1 MPPQLRKVE
10 ELDRDKVPAPGRWDF
25 RGELRA
31 LLRLAIPVVLS
42 ELAWMLMSVVYTIMV
57 GRLSPEAIGA
67 VGLSSS
73 LYYIPALFGVG
84 LLLGLDT
91 LVSQAFGRGDDEDCR
106 RWLMQGIYI
115 ALAYSL
121 PVMVFV
127 NWLPA

>member
-10 ELDRDKVPAPGRWDF
+10 VLDQDQVAAPRHWDF

-42 ELAWMLMSVVYTIMV
+42 ELAWMLMSVVDTIMV

-73 LYYIPALFGVG
+73 LYYIPALFGIG

-91 LVSQAFGRGDDEDCR
+91 LVSQAHGRGDDDDCR
-106 RWLMQGIYI
+106 RWLMQGLYI
-115 ALAYSL
+115 
-121 PVMVFV
+121 V
-127 NWLPA
+127 

>member
-1 MPPQLRKVE
+1 MPPQLQNVE
-10 ELDRDKVPAPGRWDF
+10 ELNRQKIDPPGQWDF

-42 ELAWMLMSVVYTIMV
+42 ELAWMMMSVVDTIMV

-73 LYYIPALFGVG
+73 LYYIPALFGAG

-91 LVSQAFGRGDDEDCR
+91 LVSQAHGRGDDDDCR
-106 RWLMQGIYI
+106 RWLMQGLYI
-115 ALAYSL
+115 
-121 PVMVFV
+121 V
-127 NWLPA
+127 